1 MDDWRKT
8 PTTIAEVLGGG
19 GGEKKRF
26 TELHIN
32 HELDSN
38 ENLPFSLSS
47 ISGFES

>member
-1 MDDWRKT
+1 MIEEKHQLRLRKYW
-8 PTTIAEVLGGG
+8 GG

-38 ENLPFSLSS
+38 ENLLFSLSS